1 MVSPSAP
8 IGTRKIPL
16 VRREAVRGSASLRL
30 AANRSARTYASE
42 IIAFHFSKILHF
54 FS

>member
-8 IGTRKIPL
+8 TGTRNIPL
-16 VRREAVRGSASLRL
+16 VRREAERGSASPRL
-30 AANRSARTYASE
+30 AANRTARTYASE
-42 IIAFHFSKILHF
+42 IIAFRFSKILHF